1 MYGLTPYTPS
11 KIFPW
16 QLYTPKDLSLHAEK
30 HPDNGKAYEK
40 TYQGYFNKEQEKKLA
55 MYIDHSIT
63 GDALAMGLANKF
75 ELEACN
81 EYLLMDVGV
90 VPM

>member
-1 MYGLTPYTPS
+1 MIENNPY
-11 KIFPW
+11 
-16 QLYTPKDLSLHAEK
+16 E
-30 HPDNGKAYEK
+30 
-40 TYQGYFNKEQEKKLA
+40 GYFNKEQEKRLA
-55 MYIDHSIT
+55 NFIDVGMT

-90 VPM
+90 VAMRVNRNLTVQMLFIVMKYTKMEFGYSKN